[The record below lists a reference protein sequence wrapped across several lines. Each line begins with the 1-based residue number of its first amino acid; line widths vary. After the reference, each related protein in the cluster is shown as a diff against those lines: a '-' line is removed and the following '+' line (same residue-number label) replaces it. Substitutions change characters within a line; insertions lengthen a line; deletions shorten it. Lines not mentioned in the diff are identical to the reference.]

1 LIGKFVEAEIC
12 ENPAF
17 TVADGLIG
25 LSQVPKRNSVV
36 RKLLIVKSRGQASV
50 PGLHTFRITD
60 DGLHTY
66 SRTYS
71 RTLGLLD
78 RRPPSRA
85 ALGFPPGKCRNRQ
98 NHGRRHRTRRLSAGD
113 GGCRDGKIGFRDPL
127 HQRRTAAWSL
137 ESWWCSRNALK
148 TLCGERRI
156 SGGAWQRRSGKSN

>member
-1 LIGKFVEAEIC
+1 LALYLTSWEATGFSIGKFVEAEIC

-85 ALGFPPGKCRNRQ
+85 ALGFPPGNAEIDKMM
-98 NHGRRHRTRRLSAGD
+98 
-113 GGCRDGKIGFRDPL
+113 GGGIVLGDPL
-127 HQRRTAAWSL
+127 LVAGAAGTGKSAFGTH
-137 ESWWCSRNALK
+137 C
-148 TLCGERRI
+148 I
-156 SGGAWQRRSGKSN
+156 SEGPRHGAWKHGGVRGTP